1 MSEPPTLV
9 GILFNDDQTLVAGE
23 ERDRLAVEGVDAV
36 AATVAAAVRAAGWS
50 EWRLAVG
57 RDLQPV
63 LDRLRE
69 QRPDV
74 VFNLVESVAGQPRM
88 EAAMAWVLE
97 WLELPYTGSPPEAMS
112 AGLDKAHAKA
122 LLQAAGV
129 PVPGLS
135 FPAIIK
141 PRCQDAS
148 HGISPDSVVAD
159 EAAAEARIAYV
170 RARYLQEA
178 VVEEFIEGREFN
190 LSLVGPSDRPTL
202 LPPSEIDF
210 REFTPGRPRVVGF
223 EAKWSEGS
231 ADFRGTTPFFPE
243 LPPPTLEALRSV
255 ATKAYEAIGLRDYGR
270 VDVRF
275 HESRGP
281 FVVDVNPNPD
291 LSTDAG
297 LARAAARTGL
307 VYDELVQKI
316 VRMALARAGVASPP
330 HEISDLAGTPG

>member
-1 MSEPPTLV
+1 MSESAPLV
-9 GILFNDDQTLVAGE
+9 GILYNDDQTLVAGE

-36 AATVAAAVRAAGWS
+36 AATVADAVRAAGWS

-63 LDRLRE
+63 IDRLRE

-74 VFNLVESVAGQPRM
+74 VFNLVESIGGQPRL

-122 LLQAAGV
+122 LLQAAGG
-129 PVPGLS
+129 PVPGVAY
-135 FPAIIK
+135 PAIVK

-148 HGISPDSVVAD
+148 HGISPDSVVPDAN
-159 EAAAEARIAYV
+159 AAAVRIAYV
-170 RARYLQEA
+170 RARYLQDA

-190 LSLVGPSDRPTL
+190 LSLLGTTDKPLL

-210 REFTPGRPRVVGF
+210 SEFAPGRPRVVGF
-223 EAKWSEGS
+223 EAKWSEDS
-231 ADFRGTTPFFPE
+231 PEYRGTAPFFPD
-243 LPPPTLEALRSV
+243 LPPELLETLRGV
-255 ATKAYEAIGLRDYGR
+255 ATAAYSAIGLRDYGR
-270 VDVRF
+270 VDLRL
-275 HESRGP
+275 HAQRGP

-297 LARAAARTGL
+297 VARAAAQAGRS
-307 VYDELVQKI
+307 YAELVQQI
-316 VRMALARAGVASPP
+316 VRMALARAGVAS
-330 HEISDLAGTPG
+330 AA